1 MKKIAIFAIAACMG
15 LAANAENSLN
25 ILPCKVMPGTT
36 STYMYMALNN
46 EYSVASISFDLYLP
60 AGVRVWTN
68 SEGKLTDTSISA
80 LESRNSYS
88 YYDEEEEEDVK
99 VTSFADLYK
108 NFQTDTNGVE
118 YFSVAG
124 GGQKNCKGNSG
135 NMFQIRLKVA
145 DDAVPGVYP
154 VYIKK
159 GNMIDA
165 MAEHDIW
172 FECVSYIVIGD
183 PTDQTLALE
192 GNVPSF
198 VSECLTSGKVNVSAG
213 KNQPTNLADF
223 AGISTLNLS
232 KVAAIDGGFTYKVG
246 QAVVAPTA
254 SVEADVKVV
263 APLPGAGKYGSLNS
277 PIALPDV
284 KCYTYSKVEGN
295 TVVFAETTGVPANET
310 VIIDADVDATVAG
323 ATLASVANTTATA
336 GAYYI
341 APDGSELRKATNTPK
356 IPALRGVWNLGG
368 GGSNLRIALD
378 TPTGIKMIGTADE
391 VFGNTYDLQG
401 RQVQNT
407 QNGVYVVNGKKQF
420 VK

>member
-1 MKKIAIFAIAACMG
+1 MKKIAIFAIAAFMG

-25 ILPCKVMPGTT
+25 ILPCKVMPGTS

-46 EYSVASISFDLYLP
+46 EYPVASISFDLYLP

-68 SEGKLTDTSISA
+68 SSNALTDSSISA
-80 LESRNSYS
+80 LESRNRYS
-88 YYDEEEEEDVK
+88 YYDEEEEEDVN
-99 VTSFADLYK
+99 VISFADLYK

-172 FECVSYIVIGD
+172 FECVSYIVIGN
-183 PTDQTLALE
+183 PTDQTLALK

-213 KNQPTNLADF
+213 KDQPTNLADF
-223 AGISTLNLS
+223 AGISTLDLS
-232 KVAAIDGGFTYKVG
+232 EVAAIEGGFTYKVG

-254 SVEADVKVV
+254 AVETDVKVV
-263 APLPGAGKYGSLNS
+263 APCAGTYMSLKS
-277 PIALPDV
+277 PVALPDV
-284 KCYTYSKVEGN
+284 TCYKYTSVADGVAVFTE
-295 TVVFAETTGVPANET
+295 TVGVPANET
-310 VIIDADVDATVAG
+310 VIVKGNVDATVEDAN
-323 ATLASVANTTATA
+323 LVSVANGTATT
-336 GAYYI
+336 GCYI
-341 APDGSELRKATNTPK
+341 SNEGTELRSVKGTVK
-356 IPALRGVWNLGG
+356 VPALRGTFDITA
-368 GGSNLRIALD
+368 GSNLRIALD
-378 TPTGIKMIGTADE
+378 TPTGIQMIGTANE

-401 RQVQNT
+401 RQVENA

>member
-1 MKKIAIFAIAACMG
+1 MKKIAIFAIAAFMG

-25 ILPCKVMPGTT
+25 ILPCKVMPGTS

-46 EYSVASISFDLYLP
+46 EYPVASISFDLYLP

-68 SEGKLTDTSISA
+68 SSNALTDSSISA
-80 LESRNSYS
+80 LESRNRYS
-88 YYDEEEEEDVK
+88 YYDEEEEEDVN
-99 VTSFADLYK
+99 VISFADLYK

-172 FECVSYIVIGD
+172 FECVSYIVIGN
-183 PTDQTLALE
+183 PTDQTLALK

-213 KNQPTNLADF
+213 KDQPTNLADF
-223 AGISTLNLS
+223 AGISTLDLS
-232 KVAAIDGGFTYKVG
+232 EVAAIEGGFTYKVG

-254 SVEADVKVV
+254 AVETDVKVV
-263 APLPGAGKYGSLNS
+263 APTSGTYGSLCS
-277 PIALPDV
+277 PVALPGV
-284 KCYTYSKVEGN
+284 NCFVYNESKSSS
-295 TVVFAETTGVPANET
+295 TTAVFDPATDVPANT
-310 VIIDADVDATVAG
+310 PVIINAAVNATVAG
-323 ATLASVANTTATA
+323 ATLASVANGTAPA
-336 GAYYI
+336 GSCYV
-341 APDGSELRKATNTPK
+341 APDGSELRRTSAEINV
-356 IPALRGVWNLGG
+356 PALRGTWNIAAS
-368 GGSNLRIALD
+368 SNLRIAID
-378 TPTGIKMIGTADE
+378 TPTGLQFIGTADE
-391 VFGNTYDLQG
+391 VLGNTYDLQG
-401 RQVQNT
+401 RQVEKA